1 MLISFGL
8 FVFFYVLLFFYII
21 CTNISEYQNKLV
33 QILQKVTFKDNHL
46 QIYKLHLNKAK
57 LSLEILHKRQKEPNL
72 FPTNMNFLDNS
83 QSAL

>member
-46 QIYKLHLNKAK
+46 QIYKLHSDKAK
-57 LSLEILHKRQKEPNL
+57 LSLEILHKRQKESNQ
-72 FPTNMNFLDNS
+72 FPFRLKFLTNA